1 MHAFKLRRFHALVIL
16 QCVRWYSKY
25 TISYRQLEEMMAER
39 GVVVDHTTI
48 WRWIQRYA
56 PQLEKEVRW
65 YQGRQGV
72 SRLDCYYEENDH
84 KYFITPQSVERAI
97 TEELAKARELGVLPN
112 PSEPV
117 TEEKVEEPVRPP
129 QPQPEAVSQ
138 NTQAQLHELELKN
151 RDLEIATR
159 AKDM

>member
-39 GVVVDHTTI
+39 GVAVDHTTI

-65 YQGRQGV
+65 YQGYTGGSWRV
-72 SRLDCYYEENDH
+72 D
-84 KYFITPQSVERAI
+84 
-97 TEELAKARELGVLPN
+97 
-112 PSEPV
+112 
-117 TEEKVEEPVRPP
+117 
-129 QPQPEAVSQ
+129 
-138 NTQAQLHELELKN
+138 
-151 RDLEIATR
+151 
-159 AKDM
+159 